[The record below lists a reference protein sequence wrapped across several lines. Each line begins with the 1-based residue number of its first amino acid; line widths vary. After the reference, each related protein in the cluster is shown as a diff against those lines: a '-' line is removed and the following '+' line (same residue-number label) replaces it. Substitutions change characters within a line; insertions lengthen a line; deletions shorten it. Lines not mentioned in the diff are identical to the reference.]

1 MEVDVNGRIG
11 GMGHHDPPSSPRRKH
26 DQVTIWHGCGWMD
39 GGSDETVEHL
49 DEWHRYGGTT

>member
-1 MEVDVNGRIG
+1 MNGRIG

-49 DEWHRYGGTT
+49 DEWHGYGGTT